1 MANRFAIANG
11 DFGST
16 ATWSTTAGGAGG
28 ASVPIA
34 GDNAI
39 ANNRTVTI
47 TANVTCDNLYN
58 DTTGSATAGGGFACS
73 TAGVTITATIQRA
86 HTADLLTISNA
97 SGTVTVVGDVYG
109 RQSGT
114 AAISSVIFSGLG
126 TLDIVGNIYGPNNVP
141 AGKTITVSAAGTCNI
156 TGNVTN
162 TSSGVQAVVA
172 ITVTAAATVN
182 IVGNIDGATLAT
194 SSGYTVSISAAATV
208 NVTGSVTG
216 YVSHAIFATAGNI
229 YVTGTVTASATMSGI
244 GITGTTATL
253 YASGPFIV
261 GSNGVNALFVPKWLW
276 LSAAGAT
283 YMQVRTESTLVV
295 RSLYTADSVG
305 GNPAEADV
313 REGTVYGPASELE
326 GTLAVPAAASV
337 GFGVPVDNTTGTAS
351 LTAADIRA
359 ALGMASANLDTQLS
373 AIDTVVDSILLDTAE
388 IGAAGAGLTAL
399 ASAANLTTVD
409 TVVDALKVK
418 TDQLTFT
425 VAGQVDSN
433 ALTGGLDAAGVRSAV
448 GLASANLDTQLGAI
462 DTVVDAVKVKTDNL
476 PTDPADQSAVES
488 AITAATSG
496 LATASAL
503 ATVDG
508 IVDAILVDTDTT
520 IPALINAVPTAAE
533 TWAHVIESGFTA
545 AQVMRILSAVAAGS
559 ASGLENG
566 SPSFTG
572 LDGATTRVAGTYATG
587 TRTVTTVDGT

>member
-1 MANRFAIANG
+1 MANRFAVANG
-11 DFGST
+11 DFGDTS
-16 ATWSTTAGGAGG
+16 TWSDTAGGSPG

-47 TANVTCDNLYN
+47 TADVTCDNLYN

-86 HTADLLTISNA
+86 HTANLLVISNA
-97 SGTVTVVGDVYG
+97 TGTVTVIGDVYG
-109 RQSGT
+109 RQSGGG
-114 AAISSVIFSGLG
+114 AIVSVEQSGLG
-126 TLDIVGNIYGPNNVP
+126 TLDIVGNIYGPNNVS
-141 AGKTITVSAAGTCNI
+141 AGKSMTISAAGTCNI

-162 TSSGVQAVVA
+162 TSSGPQVVVA
-172 ITVTAAATVN
+172 ITVSAAATVN

-194 SSGYTVSISAAATV
+194 AGSYSVSISAAATV

-229 YVTGTVTASATMSGI
+229 YVTGTVTASATMAGI

-283 YMQVRTESTLVV
+283 YMQVRTESTLTV

-351 LTAADIRA
+351 ITAADIRA
-359 ALGMASANLDTQLS
+359 AL
-373 AIDTVVDSILLDTAE
+373 
-388 IGAAGAGLTAL
+388 
-399 ASAANLTTVD
+399 
-409 TVVDALKVK
+409 
-418 TDQLTFT
+418 
-425 VAGQVDSN
+425 
-433 ALTGGLDAAGVRSAV
+433 
-448 GLASANLDTQLGAI
+448 GLASANLDTQLATI
-462 DTVVDAVKVKTDNL
+462 DGNVDAIKAKTDQFAFTVANQVDANAL
-476 PTDPADQSAVES
+476 TGGGGIDAAGIRD
-488 AITAATSG
+488 AIG
-496 LATASAL
+496 LASANL
-503 ATVDG
+503 DTQLSTIDG
-508 IVDAILVDTDTT
+508 IVDSILVDTDDLQTNQGNWLTATGFSTHDAGDVVTAMLDTADT
-520 IPALINAVPTAAE
+520 IETGLTFRNAQRLQTAA
-533 TWAHVIESGFTA
+533 
-545 AQVMRILSAVAAGS
+545 AAGKL
-559 ASGLENG
+559 SGAN
-566 SPSFTG
+566 
-572 LDGATTRVAGTYATG
+572 TT
-587 TRTVTTVDGT
+587 TVTIRSADDTKDRIVATVDQYGNRTAITTDLT